1 MPSKPFRR
9 RDNRAGNCLRPFHL
23 SCLLALLCAPAS
35 AAGAHHSVP
44 GPKFLGESEAL
55 AAAKLV
61 SAFGQVTS
69 VFRTVAHNRE
79 VGGVPDSYHLLGRA
93 IDVVRRRGVTHAEIT
108 AALRAA
114 GFHLIESLDEG
125 THSHFAFGA
134 VQPRIAVVHIK
145 ASDPK
150 PDPLLADRH
159 GVLMVDRGQ
168 IGERRPFG
176 GARSGHALGR

>member
-1 MPSKPFRR
+1 M
-9 RDNRAGNCLRPFHL
+9 RPFHL
-23 SCLLALLCAPAS
+23 SCLLALLSVPAS
-35 AAGAHHSVP
+35 AAGAHHSAS
-44 GPKFLGESEAL
+44 GAKFLGESDAL

-69 VFRTVAHNRE
+69 VFRTIAHNRE

-93 IDVVRRRGVTHAEIT
+93 IDVVRRNGVTHAEIA

-134 VQPRIAVVHIK
+134 VQPRIALAHPRPP
-145 ASDPK
+145 APK
-150 PDPLLADRH
+150 PDPLLADQH
-159 GVLMVDRGQ
+159 GVLLVDGGQ
-168 IGERRPFG
+168 IGGGRSFG
-176 GARSGHALGR
+176 GGRSDHALGR